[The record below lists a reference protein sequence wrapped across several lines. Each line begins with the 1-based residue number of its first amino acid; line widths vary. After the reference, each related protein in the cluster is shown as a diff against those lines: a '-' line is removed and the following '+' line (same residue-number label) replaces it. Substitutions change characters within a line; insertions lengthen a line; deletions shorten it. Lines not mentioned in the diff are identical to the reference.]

1 MVAVLAQIIHCGG
14 AGKIVNLSRSSYHGG
29 FSAPVS
35 AWVAQAGVSTPP
47 EPTAAGEGGCGLGL
61 AIFKTIVDS
70 MGGTIDVRSVVGQG
84 TTFTVRVPKGR
95 V

>member
-1 MVAVLAQIIHCGG
+1 
-14 AGKIVNLSRSSYHGG
+14 
-29 FSAPVS
+29 
-35 AWVAQAGVSTPP
+35 
-47 EPTAAGEGGCGLGL
+47 L